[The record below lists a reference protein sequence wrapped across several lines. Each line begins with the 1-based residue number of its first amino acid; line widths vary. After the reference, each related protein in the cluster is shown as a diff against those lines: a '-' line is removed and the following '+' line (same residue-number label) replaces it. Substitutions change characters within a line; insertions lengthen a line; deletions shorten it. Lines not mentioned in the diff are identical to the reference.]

1 MVSLPQST
9 SLTALLPPPGH
20 PQRTASCPVQAC
32 VCARLRFRAAEKFLA
47 CSVLFLLPVLASEC
61 RKRKMIWFAWKEQPL
76 HSLFF
81 FPRGIRSLSIEEIRL
96 DPLGAEESVIILFRA
111 IFKCER
117 KSFNFPLFDYLYEMK
132 IEPIQA
138 QNRYHFSFVETNFL
152 FSKYDA
158 VFLRTDPIPRS
169 HSRRSI
175 NKQVDRQNSVDYL
188 AGCWIA
194 RYRSTVGI
202 FKASLDSTFRRY
214 EVIAWHDE

>member
-1 MVSLPQST
+1 MCSFAFSSRRKISCL
-9 SLTALLPPPGH
+9 
-20 PQRTASCPVQAC
+20 QRTFSPP
-32 VCARLRFRAAEKFLA
+32 R
-47 CSVLFLLPVLASEC
+47 ASE
-61 RKRKMIWFAWKEQPL
+61 RVQKAKDDLIRVKGTASPF
-76 HSLFF
+76 SFF

-96 DPLGAEESVIILFRA
+96 DPLGAEESVIMLFRA

-117 KSFNFPLFDYLYEMK
+117 KSFNFALFDYPYEMK

-188 AGCWIA
+188 AGC
-194 RYRSTVGI
+194 
-202 FKASLDSTFRRY
+202 
-214 EVIAWHDE
+214 